1 MGNGDRNSI
10 IECGKKE
17 VSHRRK
23 MQPEL
28 PFPLRP
34 IPNWQLLPVR
44 NIADKM
50 NTVNSMD
57 FVSLKNAIFQDVIL
71 STMLYKTIAYQPYA
85 LLFLP
90 SSL

>member
-23 MQPEL
+23 MQPKL
-28 PFPLRP
+28 PFPLRS

-44 NIADKM
+44 NIADKV
-50 NTVNSMD
+50 NVVNSRD
-57 FVSLKNAIFQDVIL
+57 FVPLTLKGFCLIEKHDFPRC
-71 STMLYKTIAYQPYA
+71 YFEHYA
-85 LLFLP
+85 L
-90 SSL
+90 